1 MRRRTIRTRAGVR
14 GEVVIDASNAV
25 ATKEQRTTQGTKKQ
39 ETVQAAPNPDNV
51 KVPRHTYASKSNAER
66 AARAEWQKIQRGVA
80 TLNITLARG
89 RAELFPSLHAKVSGW
104 KLQID
109 STGWSME
116 RVVHNVNDS
125 GFTTSVEFDI
135 QPNSLED
142 QGSVARR

>member
-1 MRRRTIRTRAGVR
+1 VRRRTIRTRGGVR

-80 TLNITLARG
+80 TLNITLVRG
-89 RAELFPSLHAKVSGW
+89 RLSCFRHYM
-104 KLQID
+104 Q
-109 STGWSME
+109 
-116 RVVHNVNDS
+116 R
-125 GFTTSVEFDI
+125 
-135 QPNSLED
+135 
-142 QGSVARR
+142 

>member
-1 MRRRTIRTRAGVR
+1 M
-14 GEVVIDASNAV
+14 
-25 ATKEQRTTQGTKKQ
+25 
-39 ETVQAAPNPDNV
+39 
-51 KVPRHTYASKSNAER
+51 
-66 AARAEWQKIQRGVA
+66 
-80 TLNITLARG
+80 
-89 RAELFPSLHAKVSGW
+89 SGW

-135 QPNSLED
+135 QPNNLED